1 MSHLERAVAAL
12 LDSLDRISVDHEELT
27 DTDVR
32 ESMHLALNWYFVWGN
47 DRSRFPR
54 TFGMF
59 SAEGDLLVANAIRQ
73 FLDTVEKSGEL
84 AGIRVGQ
91 ERLDVLQAERAIT
104 AGGRLY
110 DEFLGHRD
118 TPLPAE
124 PLPEHMFADGNYGDT
139 E

>member
-73 FLDTVEKSGEL
+73 FLRIPWAPGYS
-84 AGIRVGQ
+84 A
-91 ERLDVLQAERAIT
+91 
-104 AGGRLY
+104 AGGAAAGTHVRRRQLW
-110 DEFLGHRD
+110 R
-118 TPLPAE
+118 
-124 PLPEHMFADGNYGDT
+124 YGVT
-139 E
+139 RVEAV